1 MEKPNT
7 VIDSMFKAG
16 THFGFSRSRRHP
28 SVTPYIFGVK
38 NKVEIFDL
46 EKTSAL
52 LAEAK
57 KFVAGVAAEG
67 KQIVLVGGKHEARAA
82 IRAAA
87 QSINMPFVDG
97 RWVGG
102 TFTNFKEV
110 RKRIDKL
117 EKLQEERE
125 KGELAK
131 YTKKERLLID
141 REIDRLDHLFS
152 GIASIKEMPKAV
164 FVVDSRSEINAVKEA
179 QDMGIPVIALA
190 GSDCDING
198 ITYPIVGNDASQE
211 SIRFFVNEI
220 AKAYEEGKLAKKP
233 EAKPEAKKEEVVK

>member
-28 SVTPYIFGVK
+28 TVTPYIFGVK

-46 EKTSAL
+46 EKTSLL

-57 KFVAGVAAEG
+57 KFVASVAAEG

-87 QSINMPFVDG
+87 LSINMPFVED

-117 EKLQEERE
+117 EKLEDQRE
-125 KGELAK
+125 KGELVK
-131 YTKKERLLID
+131 YTKKERLMID
-141 REIDRLDHLFS
+141 REIDRLSHLFS
-152 GIASIKEMPKAV
+152 GIASIKDMPKAV
-164 FVVDSRSEINAVKEA
+164 FVVDPRAEKIAVKEA
-179 QDMGIPVIALA
+179 QDMCIPVIALA
-190 GSDCDING
+190 GSDCDISG

-220 AKAYEEGKLAKKP
+220 VRAYEEGKANKSKVESAESKVDKK
-233 EAKPEAKKEEVVK
+233 

>member
-28 SVTPYIFGVK
+28 TVTPYIFGVK

-46 EKTSAL
+46 EKTSVL
-52 LAEAK
+52 LNEAK
-57 KFVAGVAAEG
+57 KFVASVAAEG

-87 QSINMPFVDG
+87 LSINMPFVED

-102 TFTNFKEV
+102 TFTNFKEI

-117 EKLQEERE
+117 EKLENERE
-125 KGELAK
+125 KGELVK

-141 REIDRLDHLFS
+141 REIDRLNHLFS

-164 FVVDSRSEINAVKEA
+164 FVVDSRAEINAVKEA

-190 GSDCDING
+190 GSDCDISG
-198 ITYPIVGNDASQE
+198 IDYPIVGNDASQE

-220 AKAYEEGKLAKKP
+220 VKAYEEGKLAKKV
-233 EAKPEAKKEEVVK
+233 EVAK

>member
-1 MEKPNT
+1 MEKTNT
-7 VIDSMFKAG
+7 IIDAMFKAG

-28 SVTPYIFGVK
+28 TVTPFIFGVK

-52 LAEAK
+52 LLEAK
-57 KFVAGVAAEG
+57 KFIATVAAEG

-102 TFTNFKEV
+102 TFTNFKEI
-110 RKRIDKL
+110 RKRIDKM
-117 EKLQEERE
+117 EKLEDERE

-141 REIDRLDHLFS
+141 REIARLNHLFS

-164 FVVDSRSEINAVKEA
+164 FVVDPRAEINAVMEA
-179 QDMGIPVIALA
+179 RDMNIPVIALA
-190 GSDCDING
+190 GSDCDISG

-220 AKAYEEGKLAKKP
+220 VKAYEEGKANKSKVESAESKVDKK
-233 EAKPEAKKEEVVK
+233 

>member
-16 THFGFSRSRRHP
+16 THFAFSRSRRNP
-28 SVTPYIFGVK
+28 TITPYIFGVK

-46 EKTSAL
+46 EKTSLL
-52 LAEAK
+52 LAEGK
-57 KFVAGVAAEG
+57 KFIASVAAEG
-67 KQIVLVGGKHEARAA
+67 KQFVLVGGKHEARAA
-82 IRAAA
+82 IRAGA

-117 EKLQEERE
+117 EKLQDEKE

-141 REIDRLDHLFS
+141 REIARLDHLFS

-164 FVVDSRSEINAVKEA
+164 FVVDPRAEINAVKEA

-190 GSDCDING
+190 GSDCDISD
-198 ITYPIVGNDASQE
+198 ISYPMVGNDASQE

-220 AKAYEEGKLAKKP
+220 VKAYEDGKSKKVEVAK
-233 EAKPEAKKEEVVK
+233 